1 MNKPE
6 PRGTRTPQIPKNP
19 PDPKAAPLWGWS
31 LRSSVPYKLNESA
44 SCSVVALTSHAIP
57 CLCLHFFLKEAEGTE
72 AQGKQ
77 KAHRADLFAVSS
89 TAQPYCM
96 YTPRLK
102 AGCNI
107 SWGSW
112 EMTGSNGQHSTRCV
126 WVGGKST
133 FVSRTLPTPL
143 PRMHIYALQSIPP

>member
-31 LRSSVPYKLNESA
+31 LRSSVPYSSMSLPA
-44 SCSVVALTSHAIP
+44 ALWSLSLLMQFHVFVCT
-57 CLCLHFFLKEAEGTE
+57 FFLKEAEGTE